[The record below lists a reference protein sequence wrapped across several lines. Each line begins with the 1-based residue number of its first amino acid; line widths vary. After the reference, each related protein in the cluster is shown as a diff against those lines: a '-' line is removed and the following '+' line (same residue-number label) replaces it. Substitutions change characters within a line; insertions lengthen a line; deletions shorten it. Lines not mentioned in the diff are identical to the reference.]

1 MTTTTGAAPPPAQNR
16 PVMLARGFLTGGV
29 TGVSLA
35 AVVVGI
41 VLGSVPLI
49 VGGAC
54 LLAVYV
60 LIRYLAGMPRRAR
73 DAAVPP
79 CLALAMIESREAVRG
94 EASDM
99 PVRFDLTVAPDD
111 ASAYRV
117 EFTQDINVAYLPDY
131 RPRGILVVQ
140 YPPDRPLKV
149 RIVKRPT
156 PEWEA
161 RVAAARLDSA
171 PGPARASDPAEG
183 AGATA
188 VGFLG
193 LLLGAAL
200 VVLLFRA
207 DLFGADLF
215 GEDGTGTARPPVATS
230 GTSSAF
236 TITVSS
242 VTGTVALGSGQSFLD
257 EGRLGGSVATLAR
270 GEDRQRALTVTVQ
283 ERLLTVVFAPTGT
296 PAASRIDLESLPY
309 DRVPALVQEA
319 MTTLGVGTLSTWQLT
334 ADRLT
339 GTVVL
344 RVSVTGSEGAAYLEA
359 DGQGKVVRRVSA
371 GG

>member
-1 MTTTTGAAPPPAQNR
+1 MTIATSAAPPPTHNR
-16 PVMLARGFLTGGV
+16 PVALARGFLTGGV
-29 TGVSLA
+29 TGASLA

-41 VLGSVPLI
+41 VIENEPLI
-49 VGGAC
+49 AGGAF

-73 DAAVPP
+73 EAAIPP
-79 CLALAMIESREAVRG
+79 HLALAMIESLEAVGG
-94 EASDM
+94 ETSDI
-99 PVRFDLTVAPDD
+99 PVKFDLTVAPDD
-111 ASAYRV
+111 APAYRV
-117 EFTQDINVAYLPDY
+117 EITQDINLADLTDY

-156 PEWEA
+156 PDWEE
-161 RVAAARLDSA
+161 RAASAHLDSA
-171 PGPARASDPAEG
+171 PGPSLASDPLEG
-183 AGATA
+183 CGATL

-207 DLFGADLF
+207 DLFDR
-215 GEDGTGTARPPVATS
+215 DDTDTARPSVS
-230 GTSSAF
+230 SSTSSSS
-236 TITVSS
+236 TTTVSS
-242 VTGTVALGSGQSFLD
+242 ASGTVALGPGQSFLD
-257 EGRLGGSVATLAR
+257 QGRLGSSVAVLAK
-270 GEDRQRALTVTVQ
+270 GEDKDRALTVVVQ
-283 ERLLTVVFAPTGT
+283 ERLLTVVLAPTGT
-296 PAASRIDLESLPY
+296 QAASRLDLDSLPY
-309 DRVPALVQEA
+309 DRVPALVKEA
-319 MTTLGVGTLSTWQLT
+319 TTTLGVGSPRTWQLT

-339 GTVVL
+339 GRVAL
-344 RVSVTGSEGAAYLEA
+344 RVSVTGSEGTAYLEA

>member
-1 MTTTTGAAPPPAQNR
+1 MTIATSAAPPPTHNR
-16 PVMLARGFLTGGV
+16 PVALARGFLTGGV
-29 TGVSLA
+29 TGTSLA

-41 VLGSVPLI
+41 VIENEPLI
-49 VGGAC
+49 AGGAF

-73 DAAVPP
+73 EAAIPP
-79 CLALAMIESREAVRG
+79 HLALAMIESLEAVEG
-94 EASDM
+94 ETSDI
-99 PVRFDLTVAPDD
+99 PVKFDLTVAPDD
-111 ASAYRV
+111 APAYRV
-117 EFTQDINVAYLPDY
+117 EITQDINLADLTDY

-156 PEWEA
+156 PDWEE
-161 RVAAARLDSA
+161 RAASAHLDSA
-171 PGPARASDPAEG
+171 PGPALASDPLEG
-183 AGATA
+183 CGATL

-207 DLFGADLF
+207 DLFDR
-215 GEDGTGTARPPVATS
+215 DDTDTARPSVS
-230 GTSSAF
+230 SSASSSS
-236 TITVSS
+236 TTTVSS
-242 VTGTVALGSGQSFLD
+242 ASGTVALGPGQSFLD
-257 EGRLGGSVATLAR
+257 QGRLGSSVAVLAK
-270 GEDRQRALTVTVQ
+270 GEDKDRALTVVVQ
-283 ERLLTVVFAPTGT
+283 ERLLTVVLAPTGT
-296 PAASRIDLESLPY
+296 QAASRLDLDSLPY
-309 DRVPALVQEA
+309 DRVPALVKEA
-319 MTTLGVGTLSTWQLT
+319 TTTLGVGSPRTWQLT

-339 GTVVL
+339 GRVAL
-344 RVSVTGSEGAAYLEA
+344 RVSVTGSEGTAYLEA

>member
-1 MTTTTGAAPPPAQNR
+1 MTITTSAAPPPTHNR
-16 PVMLARGFLTGGV
+16 PVALARGFLTGGV
-29 TGVSLA
+29 TGASLA
-35 AVVVGI
+35 AGVVGI
-41 VLGSVPLI
+41 VIENEPLI

-73 DAAVPP
+73 EAAIPP
-79 CLALAMIESREAVRG
+79 HLALAMIEGLEAVGG
-94 EASDM
+94 ETSDI
-99 PVRFDLTVAPDD
+99 PVKFDLTVAPDD
-111 ASAYRV
+111 APAYRV
-117 EFTQDINVAYLPDY
+117 EFTQDINLADLPDY

-156 PEWEA
+156 PDWEE
-161 RVAAARLDSA
+161 RAASARLDSA
-171 PGPARASDPAEG
+171 PGPARASDPLEG
-183 AGATA
+183 CGATL

-207 DLFGADLF
+207 DLFDQ
-215 GEDGTGTARPPVATS
+215 DDTDTARPSVSSSSTS
-230 GTSSAF
+230 PSS
-236 TITVSS
+236 TTTVSS
-242 VTGTVALGSGQSFLD
+242 ASGTVALGPGQSFLD
-257 EGRLGGSVATLAR
+257 EGRLGRSVAALAK
-270 GEDRQRALTVTVQ
+270 GEDKQRVLTVVVQ

-296 PAASRIDLESLPY
+296 QAASRLDLDSPPY
-309 DRVPALVQEA
+309 DRVPALVKEA
-319 MTTLGVGTLSTWQLT
+319 TTTLGIGSPRTWQLT

-339 GTVVL
+339 GRVAL
-344 RVSVTGSEGAAYLEA
+344 RVSVTGSEGTAYLEA

>member
-1 MTTTTGAAPPPAQNR
+1 MTITTGAAPPPTRNR
-16 PVMLARGFLTGGV
+16 PATLARAFLTGGV

-41 VLGSVPLI
+41 VMGRVPLI
-49 VGGAC
+49 VGGGC
-54 LLAVYV
+54 LLAVHV
-60 LIRYLAGMPRRAR
+60 LIRHLAGMPGRAR

-79 CLALAMIESREAVRG
+79 RLALAMIESVKAVGG
-94 EASDM
+94 ETSDI

-111 ASAYRV
+111 APAYRV
-117 EFTQDINVAYLPDY
+117 AFTQVVNVAYLPDY

-156 PEWEA
+156 PEWEE
-161 RVAAARLDSA
+161 RAAAACLDSA
-171 PGPARASDPAEG
+171 PGPARANDPAEG
-183 AGATA
+183 AGATP

-207 DLFGADLF
+207 DLFA
-215 GEDGTGTARPPVATS
+215 EDGTSTARPPVSTS
-230 GTSSAF
+230 GTSSAS
-236 TITVSS
+236 TTTVSS
-242 VTGTVALGSGQSFLD
+242 ATGTVALGSGQSFLD
-257 EGRLGGSVATLAR
+257 EGRLGGSVATLAT
-270 GEDRQRALTVTVQ
+270 GEDRRRALTVAVQ
-283 ERLLTVVFAPTGT
+283 DRLLTVVLAPTGT
-296 PAASRIDLESLPY
+296 PAGSRLDLDSLPY
-309 DRVPALVQEA
+309 DRVPALVREA
-319 MTTLGVGTLSTWQLT
+319 TSTLGVGTPNTWQLT

-359 DGQGKVVRRVSA
+359 DGQGKVVRRVPA

>member
-1 MTTTTGAAPPPAQNR
+1 MTIATSAAPPPTHNR
-16 PVMLARGFLTGGV
+16 PVALARGFLTGGV

-41 VLGSVPLI
+41 VIENEPLI
-49 VGGAC
+49 AGGAF

-60 LIRYLAGMPRRAR
+60 LICYLAGMPRRAR
-73 DAAVPP
+73 EAAIPP
-79 CLALAMIESREAVRG
+79 HLALAMIESLEAVGG
-94 EASDM
+94 ETSDI
-99 PVRFDLTVAPDD
+99 PVKFDLTVAPDD
-111 ASAYRV
+111 APAYRV
-117 EFTQDINVAYLPDY
+117 EITQDINLADLTDY

-156 PEWEA
+156 PDWEE
-161 RVAAARLDSA
+161 RAASAHLDSA
-171 PGPARASDPAEG
+171 PGPVLASDPLEG
-183 AGATA
+183 CGATL

-207 DLFGADLF
+207 DLFDR
-215 GEDGTGTARPPVATS
+215 DDTDTARPSVSSSTS
-230 GTSSAF
+230 SSSTTTVSSAF
-236 TITVSS
+236 
-242 VTGTVALGSGQSFLD
+242 GTVALGPGQSFLD
-257 EGRLGGSVATLAR
+257 QGRLGSSVAVLAK
-270 GEDRQRALTVTVQ
+270 GEDKDRALTVVVQ
-283 ERLLTVVFAPTGT
+283 ERLLTVVLAPTGT
-296 PAASRIDLESLPY
+296 QAASRLDLDSLPY
-309 DRVPALVQEA
+309 DRVPALVKEA
-319 MTTLGVGTLSTWQLT
+319 TTTLGVGSPRTWQLT

-339 GTVVL
+339 GKVAL
-344 RVSVTGSEGAAYLEA
+344 RVSVTGSEGTAYLEA